1 MSRMLAGQYS
11 LVVVAFRDENLD
23 KIQNVDEV
31 LAGVEEA
38 IKVHCNENI
47 YTKSSPVY
55 AN

>member
-1 MSRMLAGQYS
+1 MLAGQYS

-47 YTKSSPVY
+47 YTKYSPVY